1 MSSFSRSILLTFFG
15 LLTITTAFAQP
26 KVNSPFSRFG
36 LGDLLDQRFAAYQV
50 TGFTNTY
57 HDYYHLNLHNP
68 ASLGHI
74 TSTAFEVG
82 LYSQRSNW
90 ESGTNS
96 NTDWSG
102 NLTYLALGVPLNN
115 PINQVLDRDIKKFNW
130 GMAFNLQPYTLVGFD
145 VETTGNIEEVG
156 GTTTRFRGS
165 GGTYRAQ
172 WGNGFKYKNFS
183 AGLNLGYIFGRIESN
198 RNILF
203 DDIIGGYE
211 NRLIDDFSINGFTW
225 NLGAQYDYF
234 IKTKDTRFQKSITI
248 GVTGN
253 SAHSIDTNTSQFYE
267 RFNIQYTV
275 PQDTIL
281 STNNLQG
288 EGRLPA
294 ALGFGLVYTQAN
306 KWKVGFNYDYT
317 AWSGYRNDAKEETLK
332 DSWRL
337 SVGAEF
343 TPDYASYN
351 NFGKKIRYQVGA
363 FIGRDPRSI
372 GGEQIEQR
380 GVSFGFGLPLTL
392 PRQQVSFINFAFE
405 FGQNGGNTS
414 IQETYGR
421 LTVGFTLNDNSWF
434 FKRKFN

>member
-82 LYSQRSNW
+82 LYAQRSNW
-90 ESGTNS
+90 ESGANT
-96 NTDWSG
+96 NTDWTG
-102 NLTYLALGVPLNN
+102 NLNYLALGVPLNN

-165 GGTYRAQ
+165 GGTYRVQ

-203 DDIIGGYE
+203 DDLIGGYE
-211 NRLIDDFSINGFTW
+211 NRLTDDFSINGFTC

-294 ALGFGLVYTQAN
+294 AFGFGMVYTQAN
-306 KWKVGFNYDYT
+306 KLRVGFNYDYT
-317 AWSGYRNDAKEETLK
+317 AWSGYRNDAKVETLQ

-351 NFGKKIRYQVGA
+351 NFGKKIRYQIGA

-405 FGQNGGNTS
+405 FGQNGGNTT